1 MIRPASEASARSAV
15 ARSRRVPVRTS
26 SMPPA
31 MKISASGTPSPVIW
45 CVPSQ
50 IDELLG
56 EESGI
61 LVHREFPWG
70 G

>member
-1 MIRPASEASARSAV
+1 
-15 ARSRRVPVRTS
+15 
-26 SMPPA
+26 MPPA
-31 MKISASGTPSPVIW
+31 MKISASVTPSPVMW